1 MTLSRFRAFS
11 DIHEESAAAS
21 APDIAPVP
29 PAPPTTVEKLVD
41 QVERHVAWRE
51 TNLPNVLSQ
60 DSRIL
65 LSMAKYLSD
74 ATMANYVMSSK
85 HKLGLIMLMESTQWR
100 AHHKQVFHYENG
112 AWIMVSG
119 LKVEAWDNLLAL
131 EGLFIQLAI
140 NLEEK
145 SEVIGCSWT
154 DAGSHIMQIVVAL
167 ATEDQD
173 VCRSLMAVAKDQSD
187 HLRQKT
193 CNKVWLAKWTRRM
206 ADMVASFRKQ
216 LDSNGIMA
224 TLTKLFLIE
233 WDTPMPRGLGVCF
246 EDVYLDASWNMA
258 EKSPANNCYLKLDYP
273 YYYENS
279 MECYPDVNVQTFKEK
294 LRVFL
299 MSTYYQNA
307 HGFQIKLCFL
317 HAAFCRACTSKILF
331 LLGSG
336 GDGKGMEAVL
346 DRALFGESGSSTL
359 DCGVFLDR
367 SEFRKSGELAW
378 NKSNV
383 RIQEMDHHA
392 RFIADLWK
400 RFVVDEEIDCRVNY
414 GFTSKRK
421 FGVSMKIQELNY
433 ENIPVI
439 EECGDRR
446 KCCEQ
451 LKRRVVCVRLGK
463 GSFTSDYARV
473 DPANGI
479 FKLIPQDEL
488 SAFLSH
494 PVTAA
499 IYFRDWCLPFF
510 QENSLQDSLTLINNL
525 GSVSD
530 LLEADTVWLATCLSG
545 NKMLPPGVTDQKLK
559 ESNDLVAIVHAAT
572 PLRRIIKEY
581 LILKVEALPGCAA
594 SSKGKRTKLVNFV
607 DALDHTDVN
616 LFKQIDATC
625 FAKLLIDWTTLQEC
639 IQTEGGAEVFGTW
652 ADWSCPFDLLHTQ
665 EKWDAKAFTS
675 DRACMEA
682 HKASGS
688 GVIASVSSTVTT
700 LEETADIQALKS
712 YMQLNVDRRPEML
725 RQYLERHECHGH
737 QSGKESIISVEYYQQ
752 KHYGRYMARGPSG
765 QKLTK
770 EARKVAFGGGCA
782 EVDAACCHPR
792 LLVRRLKRL
801 DLWDSSKYV
810 MLELF
815 TDNFVAWRRCLAK
828 YMDKSLDDAKT
839 ELIRIFYG
847 GQPSVQAPF
856 LLKLCDEVQ
865 KAAEAILNHPSA
877 SAWAKLYSDRRN
889 PEFSRLSA
897 LLSFDEAEMLT
908 AFMSECSASPNV
920 LIFDGGYVKT
930 SSYPDEVDM
939 VIACNKVSEELIP
952 LHIKSWA
959 DNVHPSVLPHVA
971 LRRGAVV
978 DHRAGVPVTQNCLL
992 YAFSCVAPDVDMD
1005 KLCVQHLQNE
1015 SMSAADLNT
1024 SLLQI
1029 IEEGATTCLRLIH
1042 TPDTEMVERSQSAW
1056 LCHQTLGDN
1065 QGHWWAAL
1073 FPETGGVALLDGWSE
1088 SRHMWLPFEDFRTIM
1103 DETENAVCFHLK
1115 EQPVMDVTP
1124 TTPAYMLRGNG
1135 PRPRPACAPSMA
1147 SSRGDSPE
1155 RKKLTTCHKFCVE
1168 CGTSLAPDQPII
1180 ARLYTLA
1187 GVEVVDHVPM
1197 RCTQKSCRIYHHY
1210 NYRWQDG
1217 RKLNTCHSLDLNYVF
1232 INSKTAFSKQFLE
1245 YHSALQF
1252 RGAVSNNAIAWAQSD
1267 ALWKEGNDHHR
1278 WPREFAAAALYY
1290 EVVHAAEQLWSTDT
1304 TKVQTRKLYDLDID
1318 NPLDDDFVDKYSQW
1332 WHSHHLSNFE
1342 RRSIKE
1348 IVMDGHEKIS
1358 TKCSTTPPSH
1368 AGRPRKDAHAK
1379 QRYNGWFMSMD
1390 PKSGLILAVRE
1401 MMNPEDQKVM
1411 LEVLQQSLA
1420 VAPTA
1425 DCIVYDRI
1433 CRCMK
1438 TIKKHQETKQ
1448 VKYWCVDRFHAK
1460 GHSDKC
1466 EHSPL
1471 NVKRLDNRLKGVNTS
1486 IAEQTFAWFR
1496 GYAATLNTKA
1506 RDAHIFTVLRYV
1518 ERHNNLVRSKYTLHL
1533 NKFSAHRRVARSVG
1547 VWKKPAVHKYTC
1559 RRPAAA
1565 SSPSSPSIQRKPSS
1579 SLPKVIKKHLK
1590 KSK

>member
-1 MTLSRFRAFS
+1 
-11 DIHEESAAAS
+11 
-21 APDIAPVP
+21 
-29 PAPPTTVEKLVD
+29 
-41 QVERHVAWRE
+41 
-51 TNLPNVLSQ
+51 
-60 DSRIL
+60 
-65 LSMAKYLSD
+65 KYLSD

-154 DAGSHIMQIVVAL
+154 DAGSHIMQIV
-167 ATEDQD
+167 
-173 VCRSLMAVAKDQSD
+173 
-187 HLRQKT
+187 
-193 CNKVWLAKWTRRM
+193 
-206 ADMVASFRKQ
+206 

-473 DPANGI
+473 DPLNGI

-639 IQTEGGAEVFGTW
+639 IQTEGGAEVFGTY

-737 QSGKESIISVEYYQQ
+737 QSGKESIISVEYYQ

-1005 KLCVQHLQNE
+1005 KLCAQHLQNE

-1029 IEEGATTCLRLIH
+1029 IEEDATTCLRLIH
-1042 TPDTEMVERSQSAW
+1042 TPDTEMVERSQPAW

-1124 TTPAYMLRGNG
+1124 TTPAYML
-1135 PRPRPACAPSMA
+1135 
-1147 SSRGDSPE
+1147 
-1155 RKKLTTCHKFCVE
+1155 
-1168 CGTSLAPDQPII
+1168 
-1180 ARLYTLA
+1180 YTLA

-1210 NYRWQDG
+1210 NYRWQ
-1217 RKLNTCHSLDLNYVF
+1217 
-1232 INSKTAFSKQFLE
+1232 
-1245 YHSALQF
+1245 
-1252 RGAVSNNAIAWAQSD
+1252 
-1267 ALWKEGNDHHR
+1267 
-1278 WPREFAAAALYY
+1278 
-1290 EVVHAAEQLWSTDT
+1290 VVHAAEQLWSTDT

-1448 VKYWCVDRFHAK
+1448 DTHLAL
-1460 GHSDKC
+1460 SD
-1466 EHSPL
+1466 
-1471 NVKRLDNRLKGVNTS
+1471 
-1486 IAEQTFAWFR
+1486 A
-1496 GYAATLNTKA
+1496 
-1506 RDAHIFTVLRYV
+1506 
-1518 ERHNNLVRSKYTLHL
+1518 
-1533 NKFSAHRRVARSVG
+1533 
-1547 VWKKPAVHKYTC
+1547 
-1559 RRPAAA
+1559 
-1565 SSPSSPSIQRKPSS
+1565 SPS
-1579 SLPKVIKKHLK
+1579 
-1590 KSK
+1590 